1 MTSKS
6 SAAVEKTL
14 RERRHWSEDRARI
27 RLYSGAGLL
36 CLVGVIVLWWYL
48 HFLAANPKVGPI
60 GLDFLPF
67 WGASHFVLQGHPL
80 DAYNVE
86 IMSRAQIAALPYAE
100 KMGGYMPWL
109 YPPVMMLL
117 LAPIALLPF
126 AYAYV
131 VYACIGYG
139 AYYATLRRTAPWRD
153 ARLPTLG
160 FPGAFIVLLAG
171 QIALYTTAI
180 AGASLVLLRKW
191 PVLSG
196 VFAGLLFIKPHIALL
211 FPLALLCARQWRAL
225 AACVATVA
233 FTTAL
238 AAAVFGAE
246 VYAVFLHATDF
257 ARQSVV
263 SGNAQIARVPTFF
276 VTARMLGAPVILAAV
291 VHGVVA
297 LAAVAV
303 MADFWRRP
311 GAFALRAATLVCA
324 STLVSPYLY
333 DYDLAILAL
342 VIAWYVRDGLARGW
356 LRGERE
362 WLVVLW
368 LTPALGL
375 FGVLHVGFQFMPF
388 ITLAT
393 LLMLCRRRRR
403 LAHVP
408 DGPDAFDVPHGSAA
422 VRRTAGTTPAFT
434 R

>member
-139 AYYATLRRTAPWRD
+139 AYYATLRRTAPWR
-153 ARLPTLG
+153 A
-160 FPGAFIVLLAG
+160 AG
-171 QIALYTTAI
+171 CAANANGSSCFGSPRRSACSACCTS
-180 AGASLVLLRKW
+180 ASSSCRSSRW
-191 PVLSG
+191 PHS
-196 VFAGLLFIKPHIALL
+196 
-211 FPLALLCARQWRAL
+211 
-225 AACVATVA
+225 
-233 FTTAL
+233 
-238 AAAVFGAE
+238 
-246 VYAVFLHATDF
+246 
-257 ARQSVV
+257 
-263 SGNAQIARVPTFF
+263 
-276 VTARMLGAPVILAAV
+276 
-291 VHGVVA
+291 
-297 LAAVAV
+297 
-303 MADFWRRP
+303 
-311 GAFALRAATLVCA
+311 
-324 STLVSPYLY
+324 
-333 DYDLAILAL
+333 
-342 VIAWYVRDGLARGW
+342 
-356 LRGERE
+356 
-362 WLVVLW
+362 
-368 LTPALGL
+368 
-375 FGVLHVGFQFMPF
+375 
-388 ITLAT
+388 
-393 LLMLCRRRRR
+393 
-403 LAHVP
+403 
-408 DGPDAFDVPHGSAA
+408 
-422 VRRTAGTTPAFT
+422 
-434 R
+434 